1 MSEENT
7 LMIDLMTVFSAH
19 AEELDERERT
29 IAVIKFMR
37 LALIKSGH
45 ENSRIFASGY
55 LNEALLA
62 AETHM
67 IVNVRAQGTDAV
79 DKDGNPYEYKLTSAK
94 LGKKANVNIHGP
106 EVKSGE
112 NKAAYYE
119 RLRKS
124 FLSKG
129 VFLVKHIYDVD
140 GHTGEAKANI
150 YSFSPEFISMYME
163 HVNS

>member
-94 LGKKANVNIHGP
+94 LGKRQTSTYTDPRSNRARTKPPIMKDYVN
-106 EVKSGE
+106 
-112 NKAAYYE
+112 
-119 RLRKS
+119 R
-124 FLSKG
+124 F
-129 VFLVKHIYDVD
+129 
-140 GHTGEAKANI
+140 
-150 YSFSPEFISMYME
+150 
-163 HVNS
+163 